1 MILAAYYYNNEFMD
15 QVIGRGMALING
27 TWKTD
32 FRDGKGK
39 TNSIVG
45 EDKIHDSIYTILS
58 TREGERVFLP
68 EFGSKLYQCIFE
80 QNSLIL
86 KDLIVLY
93 TREALANWEKR
104 IVVDDVSVGDVNDD
118 NIVPIIIMYHI
129 SNSNVTGSYVYPFN
143 MSNDGEID
151 IYPMSYEDRV
161 DGELTYYS
169 V

>member
-15 QVIGRGMALING
+15 QVIGRGMTLING

-45 EDKIHDSIYTILS
+45 EDKIHDSIYAILS

-80 QNSLIL
+80 QNS
-86 KDLIVLY
+86 
-93 TREALANWEKR
+93 TGG
-104 IVVDDVSVGDVNDD
+104 VS
-118 NIVPIIIMYHI
+118 
-129 SNSNVTGSYVYPFN
+129 
-143 MSNDGEID
+143 
-151 IYPMSYEDRV
+151 
-161 DGELTYYS
+161 
-169 V
+169 